1 MRGRSSTRTE
11 KRSWKD
17 FGRGLV
23 HGFIV
28 FVPAA
33 LIVEYLEPH
42 LEQIPYELVTVAAFL
57 VSLFMISLALS
68 IFRGE
73 KDR

>member
-1 MRGRSSTRTE
+1 M
-11 KRSWKD
+11 SWKD

-28 FVPAA
+28 FGSAA
-33 LIVEYLEPH
+33 LIVEFLEPH
-42 LEQIPYELVTVAAFL
+42 LEQIPYGLVTVAAFL
-57 VSLFMISLALS
+57 LSVFMISLALS
-68 IFRGE
+68 MFRGE